1 HPLPQKLRAMVRPS
15 RFTGWMSLP
24 FLRSLSI
31 SRRALAR
38 RSATGTYR
46 PHSPQNAIALLLTI
60 AHGSRRGGPVAGVPH
75 QAILSGLPR
84 RRYSECRRQIVAFPP
99 AARQY
104 VLQWYRW

>member
-1 HPLPQKLRAMVRPS
+1 MVRPS

-60 AHGSRRGGPVAGVPH
+60 ARESRRGGPVAAVPR

-84 RRYSECRRQIVAFPP
+84 HHCSECRRQIVAFPLV
-99 AARQY
+99 ARQY
-104 VLQWYRW
+104 VLRWYHW